1 MEYKPRPDEFFIT
14 DKRTG
19 KKVLVKRKNET
30 VDADRRSTYQRQ
42 QDQTRAKQVYR
53 QYEEDKKQEE
63 GMKNLQGFLTFVS
76 PSTYIGPVF
85 NNNGKSYAENVM
97 SGEGIGDVA
106 GNVAIDMLIPFAIGG
121 AGRAAT
127 NVAKRFPYRLNIPV
141 SSDKYYR
148 VVGMDAIDDAN
159 KSGLIRWQSTSNNT
173 LQDNNL
179 SGKSLLDKLDVGSRS
194 GGVPYFTKGKLY
206 MPPESGQ
213 AVIIGNNSIPWRR
226 IGPKGK
232 VNKYSPEDPINK
244 GNSATPYINGQ
255 FNIAP
260 SGNFEYWVRGSNP
273 ITKHLFKRKQFKSP
287 VQLDLD
293 FRYPLTEGDN
303 KVQKAFASL
312 IMRGKMPGTYGMRV
326 TPLETV
332 NPEVSR
338 IMNNQVFSRLGE
350 IPPENLYSDIY
361 QGSRSLMQN
370 YHPRV
375 QGVNFPGE
383 RIVIKEGIYQP
394 YVLPHELRHR
404 IDDTIPLSSAQQQV
418 LNKAYS
424 DDFNSDE
431 IKKAVGYDSSYD
443 MQKEAITTNLDSRI
457 KALESYDDGYAY
469 TLTTPSEQN
478 KVIDELSDVWI
489 IDAIRRSNGY
499 GEAYIDYLKRN
510 NLLTKDKIQAFR
522 NAMKYVGGVSAPII
536 IGTSTQR

>member
-1 MEYKPRPDEFFIT
+1 MKIVPKAQYGRPLVAQSDNTRVAKPIIERKIQYKLKPGELFFT
-14 DKRTG
+14 DRNTG
-19 KKVLVKRKNET
+19 KKILIKPRNET
-30 VDADRRSTYQRQ
+30 ISADRRNTYQKKQDEKRTQ
-42 QDQTRAKQVYR
+42 QLHR

-85 NNNGKSYAENVM
+85 NNNGKSYTENVM
-97 SGEGIGDVA
+97 SGEGTGDVA
-106 GNVAIDMLIPFAIGG
+106 GNVAIDILTPFAIGG

-179 SGKSLLDKLDVGSRS
+179 SGKSLLDKLDIGSRS

-260 SGNFEYWVRGSNP
+260 AENFEYWTRGSNL
-273 ITKHLFKRKQFKSP
+273 ITKHLFKRRQFKSP
-287 VQLDLD
+287 TLSTKNYIYHDRSGNIIDNSGFYHFQRLLNGGYQKVKQQGDIVSDFPVRIYHIPSQRSNAYETILNRTNGKVSSEEVNQILDDVFYGTSVD
-293 FRYPLTEGDN
+293 FNNKPLGIVLTDN
-303 KVQKAFASL
+303 PNLSSS
-312 IMRGKMPGTYGMRV
+312 I
-326 TPLETV
+326 
-332 NPEVSR
+332 VS
-338 IMNNQVFSRLGE
+338 
-350 IPPENLYSDIY
+350 
-361 QGSRSLMQN
+361 
-370 YHPRV
+370 
-375 QGVNFPGE
+375 
-383 RIVIKEGIYQP
+383 
-394 YVLPHELRHR
+394 HELDHAIHIPSEFPKGFNRNIPDYLLENNGSELAAR
-404 IDDTIPLSSAQQQV
+404 GSQLKDYFKITDPNQPITEDMLRYASKNYIKDTGIDNNMAEL
-418 LNKAYS
+418 
-424 DDFNSDE
+424 FNSIIDW
-431 IKKAVGYDSSYD
+431 
-443 MQKEAITTNLDSRI
+443 KEAAKWLSKYSTVISVPILSR
-457 KALESYDDGYAY
+457 K
-469 TLTTPSEQN
+469 
-478 KVIDELSDVWI
+478 
-489 IDAIRRSNGY
+489 
-499 GEAYIDYLKRN
+499 DY
-510 NLLTKDKIQAFR
+510 
-522 NAMKYVGGVSAPII
+522 
-536 IGTSTQR
+536 